1 MPDFDTDLVANIRQ
15 ASRLLV
21 REFGFLDKTLAG
33 TDLSASSVHT
43 IVELGLSGELSAKEL
58 GERLKLEKSTV
69 SRMVQSLERRGEISS
84 RRLASDRRASRLA
97 LTEIGLHT
105 FDEITKF
112 AENQVRNG
120 LTNLNGVTPE
130 AVSKTLHAYA
140 RALGASRSDD
150 DGTSE
155 YEPEILE
162 GYQTGMIGDI
172 AALHARTHGPIVG
185 MGPSFEIVVAR
196 AIAEFA
202 LRLQNPKNNSWSVRQ
217 DGQIVASITIDGE
230 DLGDN
235 IAHLRWFILTDS
247 LRGQG
252 LGRIL
257 LTRALTHCDQHGFDS
272 VHLWTLKGLEPA
284 RRLYERNRFELVE
297 EYQGDQWGKAAME
310 QKFVRSCLAPVTN

>member
-1 MPDFDTDLVANIRQ
+1 MPDFGADLVADIRK

-43 IVELGLSGELSAKEL
+43 VVELGLSGELSAKEL

-69 SRMVQSLERRGEISS
+69 SRMVHSLEKRGEISS

-97 LTEIGLHT
+97 LTDKGRQT
-105 FDEITKF
+105 FVEITQF

-120 LTNLNGVTPE
+120 LAKLDGITPE
-130 AVSKTLHAYA
+130 AVSGALNAYA
-140 RALGASRSDD
+140 TALSGERS
-150 DGTSE
+150 GGGHNSAHK
-155 YEPEILE
+155 PEVVE

-185 MGPSFEIVVAR
+185 MGPAFEIVVAK
-196 AIAEFA
+196 AMADFVP
-202 LRLQNPKNNSWSVRQ
+202 RLESPANNSWSVML
-217 DGQIVASITIDGE
+217 DDQIVASITIDGE
-230 DLGDN
+230 DLGGN
-235 IAHLRWFILTDS
+235 IAHLRWFILADR

-257 LTRALTHCDQHGFDS
+257 LTKALAHCDRLEFDEI
-272 VHLWTLKGLEPA
+272 HLWTLQGLEPA
-284 RRLYERNRFELVE
+284 RRLYERNGFELVE
-297 EYQGDQWGKAAME
+297 EYQGDQWGKAVME
-310 QKFVRSCLAPVTN
+310 QKFVRKCFVPAAN